1 MSARP
6 PAKPTTAQE
15 KKKAREARN
24 LRAAKESRERKTMLK
39 AHLTAEKARL
49 MESNALLRAQLDNI
63 TGGGSSG
70 AGSSHHRHVPPSMAS
85 GHRGHHGHGHGGN
98 DMLTLSDSMSKLFGG
113 RKEISSQAAVDML
126 DRALTGGADKPPP
139 VDPELARLWDDAQAR
154 APVVRKPQYYA
165 TPAAAAAKA
174 LEIQEKRKAAKEKKQ
189 RIAAAQDAKRQARR
203 GSSSRKPS

>member
-1 MSARP
+1 MSSRP
-6 PAKPTTAQE
+6 PTKPTSAQE

-49 MESNALLRAQLDNI
+49 MESNALLRAQLDNL
-63 TGGGSSG
+63 TGGGGSS
-70 AGSSHHRHVPPSMAS
+70 SSRHHHHSS
-85 GHRGHHGHGHGGN
+85 NHHGGGGSG
-98 DMLTLSDSMSKLFGG
+98 DMLQLSDAMSKLFGG
-113 RKEISSQAAVDML
+113 RKEISSRAAVDML

-154 APVVRKPQYYA
+154 APVVRKPQFYP

-174 LEIQEKRKAAKEKKQ
+174 MEIQEKRKAAKERKQ
-189 RIAAAQDAKRQARR
+189 RNAALQEQKRQAKR